1 MDRAWGTG
9 LEGRRIA
16 DLGDGTYRNPVLA
29 GDFPDPTVLKDGAD
43 YYLTTSSFDASPGL
57 LIHHSR
63 DLVNWAPLTFALPRP
78 LTTVFAVDLVK
89 HGGRYFIYIP
99 FIPSPWA
106 PEFGSAP
113 RIFVISA
120 DRIEGPWSEPVD
132 LGITGAIDPGHVVGE
147 DGKRYLFLNG
157 VRRVRLTDDGL
168 ATDGPV
174 EHVYD
179 GWRYPDDWVI
189 EAYAL
194 EGPKLFRRGDWFYL
208 VSAVGGTAGPP
219 TSHMVTVARSRS
231 VHGPWEDDPANP
243 VVRTAQRGRGVV
255 VARPRD
261 RGRRTGRRLVAGV
274 PRLRERLPDARPAGA
289 ARAGRVDRGRLD
301 AGDGRRPVRPDP
313 QAVASRPGRDR
324 RMPLSD
330 RARPAALGP
339 QWTFYAPG
347 PRRGGPASGS
357 RAARCAWP
365 GREPS
370 PSDASPLTVPAGDRA
385 YEVEVT
391 VSGVEPGA
399 HGGLLLFFN
408 RALYLGMGWDGDD
421 DDYVQRGPPQPL
433 PGAGHAFGRAASAYQ
448 ERPAHRDV
456 LPQRRRHGLDPA
468 RRAVRD
474 ERLQRQHGERLA
486 QPAPGALRRR
496 ARRRD
501 LQRLP
506 LSRRGLSPHP
516 AVTDAAWGWPMD
528 SPLPGSKNCR

>member
-1 MDRAWGTG
+1 MMGPKLAWRTG

-89 HGGRYFIYIP
+89 HDGRYFIYIP

-106 PEFGSAP
+106 SEFGPTP
-113 RIFVISA
+113 RIFVIHA

-132 LGITGAIDPGHVVGE
+132 LGITDAIDPGHVTGE

-157 VRRVRLTDDGL
+157 VRRIRLTDDGL

-179 GWRYPDDWVI
+179 GWRYPDDWVT

-194 EGPKLFRRGDWFYL
+194 EGPKLFRRGEWFYL

-243 VVRTAQRGRGVV
+243 VVRTRSADEAWWSRGHATAVEGPGGGWWLVYHGYEHGFRTLGRQVLLEPVEWTDDGWFRATGGDLSDPIRKPADLPAQRRG
-255 VARPRD
+255 
-261 RGRRTGRRLVAGV
+261 
-274 PRLRERLPDARPAGA
+274 
-289 ARAGRVDRGRLD
+289 
-301 AGDGRRPVRPDP
+301 
-313 QAVASRPGRDR
+313 
-324 RMPLSD
+324 MPLSD
-330 RARPAALGP
+330 PLAGPALGP
-339 QWTFYAPG
+339 QWTFYAPA
-347 PRRGGPASGS
+347 RGE
-357 RAARCAWP
+357 AARVRFSGGALRLAGKGADP
-365 GREPS
+365 P
-370 PSDASPLTVPAGDRA
+370 DASPLTVPAGDRS
-385 YEVEVT
+385 YEIEVT
-391 VSGVEPGA
+391 LSRVEPGA

-408 RALYLGMGWDGDD
+408 RALFLGMGWDGAAMTT
-421 DDYVQRGPPQPL
+421 YSG
-433 PGAGHAFGRAASAYQ
+433 GHHSHWREPVAPSDSLYLRIRNDHHIVTFFHSPDGGDWTRHGVRFETSGYNANTASDLLSL
-448 ERPAHRDV
+448 RPA
-456 LPQRRRHGLDPA
+456 LFAAG
-468 RRAVRD
+468 
-474 ERLQRQHGERLA
+474 
-486 QPAPGALRRR
+486 
-496 ARRRD
+496 
-501 LQRLP
+501 
-506 LSRRGLSPHP
+506 RG
-516 AVTDAAWGWPMD
+516 AVTFSHFRYRALG
-528 SPLPGSKNCR
+528 